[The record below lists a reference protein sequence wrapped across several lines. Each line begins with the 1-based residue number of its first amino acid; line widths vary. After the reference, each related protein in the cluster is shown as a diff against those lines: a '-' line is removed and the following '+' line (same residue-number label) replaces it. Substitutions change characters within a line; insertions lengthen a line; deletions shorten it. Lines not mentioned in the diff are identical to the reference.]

1 MRITLLVSLLLFVSA
16 VLAIGLE
23 PTQFTLIPPADDG
36 WFNPEFSGWAG
47 FSLMSGGGKTLGS
60 GTYVG
65 TMMFSLHPNVS
76 ASVDIGYSRL
86 YDFHGFSSGRVLGA
100 VDLQWKASDNFLIQL
115 HCSGSLPDSSL
126 IGF

>member
-1 MRITLLVSLLLFVSA
+1 MRITLLVFLFTISSA

-23 PTQFTLIPPADDG
+23 PSEFTLIEPSGDG

-65 TMMFSLHPNVS
+65 TMLFSLHPNVT

-115 HCSGSLPDSSL
+115 RCSGSLPDSSL
-126 IGF
+126 TGF

>member
-1 MRITLLVSLLLFVSA
+1 MRILLLVFVFAISSA

-23 PTQFTLIPPADDG
+23 PSEFSLIQSSDDG

-65 TMMFSLHPNVS
+65 TMSFLLHQNVT

-126 IGF
+126 TGF

>member
-1 MRITLLVSLLLFVSA
+1 MFSSV

-23 PTQFTLIPPADDG
+23 PTEFSLMQPADDG

-47 FSLMSGGGKTLGS
+47 FSLISGGGKTLGS

-65 TMMFSLHPNVS
+65 SMLFSLHPNVT

-100 VDLQWKASDNFLIQL
+100 IDLQWKASDNFLIQL
-115 HCSGSLPDSSL
+115 RCSGSLPDSSL
-126 IGF
+126 TGF

>member
-1 MRITLLVSLLLFVSA
+1 MRIVLLVFLFVISSA

-23 PTQFTLIPPADDG
+23 PSEFSLIQSSDDG

-47 FSLMSGGGKTLGS
+47 FSLMSGGGRTLGS
-60 GTYVG
+60 GTYIG
-65 TMMFSLHPNVS
+65 SMMFSLHPNVT
-76 ASVDIGYSRL
+76 ASFDIGYSRL

-126 IGF
+126 TGF

>member
-1 MRITLLVSLLLFVSA
+1 MRIILLVSLLMFASV
-16 VLAIGLE
+16 VFAIGLE
-23 PTQFTLIPPADDG
+23 PSEFSLIQSSDDG

-47 FSLMSGGGKTLGS
+47 FSLMSGGGRTLGS

-65 TMMFSLHPNVS
+65 TMSFLLHPNVT

-100 VDLQWKASDNFLIQL
+100 VDMQWKASDNFIIQL
-115 HCSGSLPDSSL
+115 YCSGSLPDSSL
-126 IGF
+126 TGF

>member
-1 MRITLLVSLLLFVSA
+1 MRTILLVSLLVFASA
-16 VLAIGLE
+16 VFAIGLE
-23 PTQFTLIPPADDG
+23 PSEFSLIPPSDDG

-65 TMMFSLHPNVS
+65 SMSFALHPNVI

-100 VDLQWKASDNFLIQL
+100 VDLEWRATENFLIQL